1 MLRESKD
8 LLTFPD
14 KYGILSAP
22 ENLSCIST
30 NVLPQS

>member
-14 KYGILSAP
+14 KYGIFP
-22 ENLSCIST
+22 HPKNLSCTST
-30 NVLPQS
+30 NVLPPS